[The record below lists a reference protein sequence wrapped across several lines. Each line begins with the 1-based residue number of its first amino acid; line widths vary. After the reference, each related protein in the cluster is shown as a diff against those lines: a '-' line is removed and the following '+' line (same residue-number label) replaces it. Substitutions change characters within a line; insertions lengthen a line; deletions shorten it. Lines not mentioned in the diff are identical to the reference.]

1 MGNSKSSKVVVSAPP
16 TDSRFE
22 EYRSRCSALLGLE
35 SYLETRIKYP
45 NCAGGIDYVKLDE
58 ALLREQWILQNSKG
72 VINLKQ
78 ELREI
83 QLKIEALG
91 ETTPWTQEQLERT
104 PRSNWP
110 TVQEENDRY
119 ARIKDTVREALL
131 NDVRQLRDKGFLDET
146 DDPYLFDLAIFR
158 SMQAL
163 REMITVG
170 REREQRFKQ
179 WCASREEG
187 AN

>member
-1 MGNSKSSKVVVSAPP
+1 M
-16 TDSRFE
+16 
-22 EYRSRCSALLGLE
+22 
-35 SYLETRIKYP
+35 ETRIKYP
-45 NCAGGIDYVKLDE
+45 NGVGGIDYVKLDE
-58 ALLREQWILQNSKG
+58 ALLREQWMLQNSQG
-72 VINLKQ
+72 VMNLKQ

-91 ETTPWTQEQLERT
+91 ESTPWTQEQLERT
-104 PRSNWP
+104 PRNKWP
-110 TVQEENDRY
+110 SVQEEKDRY

-146 DDPYLFDLAIFR
+146 DDPFDLAVFR

-187 AN
+187 AK